1 MARAPAY
8 LMPSAASK
16 IVSKCGSNWRV
27 DERAHERKDGR
38 TTDEQTYGRGG
49 LAVDVSKYRHFCCLP
64 PSRPR
69 LLLLSVGLIDRR
81 GYEESTDEGCKVET
95 EGGGRTPNEGGGE
108 FTVNDNVL
116 LSRPLRK
123 VQTPNGRPPALPHYI

>member
-38 TTDEQTYGRGG
+38 TTDEQTGGAGLRSTCQNIAIFAASLPPARG
-49 LAVDVSKYRHFCCLP
+49 FCC
-64 PSRPR
+64 SR
-69 LLLLSVGLIDRR
+69 SV
-81 GYEESTDEGCKVET
+81 
-95 EGGGRTPNEGGGE
+95 
-108 FTVNDNVL
+108 
-116 LSRPLRK
+116 
-123 VQTPNGRPPALPHYI
+123 